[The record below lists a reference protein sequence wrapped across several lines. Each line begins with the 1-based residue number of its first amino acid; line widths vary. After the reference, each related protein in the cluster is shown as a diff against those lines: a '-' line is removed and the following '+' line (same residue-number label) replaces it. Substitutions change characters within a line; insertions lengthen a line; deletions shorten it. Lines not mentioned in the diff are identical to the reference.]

1 MKDKLQVF
9 AGAMMTPIIVMVV
22 AGLFIGIGSA
32 FYNISNVQALGL
44 GWLIQ
49 EGNIIHN
56 FFGIINGL
64 GFMVMNFLPLFF
76 TVAITFSLAK
86 REKGWA
92 AFGALVFYIALNQ
105 VITTMFSCNG
115 ITPETTTIEAFIA
128 GGMTPDEASMQASL
142 YTNFL
147 GIFTYN
153 TSVFGAYI
161 CAFLAS
167 VIHNRYYTKKLPQAL
182 SFFSGPRFAVMMMF
196 VFAIPAGIIMYYVW
210 PIISYGIT
218 TGTNMLTSA
227 GLFGTFAIGFLDK
240 ALLPFGLHHLIPVQ
254 YTSMGGTMEIAGKMY
269 EGVTNIMYA
278 QLGDPASTGYITRN
292 FETGRILVHFAA
304 LPGIT
309 LAMYKT
315 ANKENKKKAAS
326 ILVPAVIT
334 AFAIG
339 ITEPIEYTFLFVAPA
354 LFFLVYAPLTALG
367 YVLCEATHV
376 SIIGASFRNL
386 FPNLLQPQ
394 KVHAWP
400 LVILIPIFFVI
411 FYLIFKWAI
420 LKWDIKTPGRDGKE
434 DFTLYTKKDYQE
446 KKENEKIIEQSD
458 DQINSSEFVEINITD
473 DLPERILKALGGAEN
488 IQNITNCA
496 TRLRVELFDVDKAA
510 TDEEWMNELQ
520 AIGIIRRKKSLQ
532 IIYGTQVIQICTKI
546 KEIINWE

>member
-32 FYNISNVQALGL
+32 FYNIDNAQALGL

-49 EGNIIHN
+49 EGNIIHQ
-56 FFGIINGL
+56 FFGIINDL
-64 GFMVMNFLPLFF
+64 GFMVMSYLPLFF

-92 AFGALVFYIALNQ
+92 AFGAVVFYIAMNQ
-105 VITTMFSCNG
+105 VITTMFSFNG
-115 ITPETTTIEAFIA
+115 ITPDTTTIEAFTAA
-128 GGMTPDEASMQASL
+128 GMSPDEASMEASL
-142 YTNFL
+142 YTTFL

-161 CAFLAS
+161 AAFLAS
-167 VIHNRYYTKKLPQAL
+167 IIHNRYYTKKLRPSL
-182 SFFSGPRFAVMMMF
+182 SFFSGPRFAIIMMF
-196 VFAIPAGIIMYYVW
+196 IFAIPVGILMYFGW
-210 PIISYGIT
+210 PILSYAIT

-254 YTSMGGTMEIAGKMY
+254 YTSMGGTMEVAGQVY

-278 QLGDPASTGYITRN
+278 QLGDPNSTGYIIRN
-292 FETGRILVHFAA
+292 FESGRILVHFAA

-309 LAMYKT
+309 LAMYHT
-315 ANKENKKKAAS
+315 AYKENRKKAAS
-326 ILVPAVIT
+326 VLVPAVIT

-354 LFFLVYAPLTALG
+354 LFFCVYAPLTALG
-367 YVLCEATHV
+367 YVLCEATNV
-376 SIIGASFRNL
+376 SIIGSCFRNL

-394 KVHAWP
+394 KVHAWS
-400 LVILIPIFFVI
+400 LVILIPVFFII

-434 DFTLYTKKDYQE
+434 DFTLYSKKDYQA
-446 KKENEKIIEQSD
+446 KKENEKNEDVVSND
-458 DQINSSEFVEINITD
+458 EFVEIDIAE
-473 DLPERILKALGGAEN
+473 DLPARILEGLGGADN
-488 IQNITNCA
+488 IRNITNCA
-496 TRLRVELFDVDKAA
+496 TRLRVELADVDKAVS
-510 TDEEWMNELQ
+510 DEEWMKKLQ
-520 AIGIIRRKKSLQ
+520 AIGVIRRKQSLQ
-532 IIYGTQVIQICTKI
+532 IIYGTHVIEIATKI
-546 KEIINWE
+546 KELINWE